1 MKNNLKFFT
10 MLFSILLMVGCKD
23 KGNYSKINNAATA
36 PKTDVHKIVVKEAVD
51 GGNYTYLN
59 VEENGQN
66 YWMAVASIP
75 VIIGDTY
82 YYDGGMV
89 MKDFESKQLNKTFDE
104 IVFVNTV
111 RTTEILTE
119 VATEAENPHAG
130 APAVVES
137 DLKIEKP
144 KNGTSLAELFSAKKS
159 FSGKSIIVKGKV
171 VKVNNGIM
179 DKNWVHIV
187 DGTKFENQ
195 GDLAITT
202 TETVNI
208 GDIVTFKG
216 VVILDK
222 DFGQGYVYDILM
234 EEAKLVK

>member
-1 MKNNLKFFT
+1 MKFFT
-10 MLFSILLMVGCKD
+10 VLFSILLMVGCKD
-23 KGNYSKINNAATA
+23 KENYSKINNAAAA

-59 VEENGQN
+59 VEENGEN

-75 VIIGDTY
+75 VIVGDTY

-104 IVFVNTV
+104 IVFANTV
-111 RTTEILTE
+111 RTTEILE
-119 VATEAENPHAG
+119 AAAIEAENPHAA
-130 APAVVES
+130 APVAIEN

-159 FSGKSIIVKGKV
+159 FSAKSIIVKGKV

-187 DGTKFENQ
+187 DGTQYENQ
-195 GDLAITT
+195 SDLAITT

-208 GDIVTFKG
+208 GDVVTFKG
-216 VVILDK
+216 VIVLDK

>member
-1 MKNNLKFFT
+1 MKNNMKFFT
-10 MLFSILLMVGCKD
+10 ILFSLLLVVGCKN
-23 KGNYSKINNAATA
+23 KENYSKINNTAAA

-59 VEENGQN
+59 VDENGQN

-75 VIIGDTY
+75 VIVGDTY

-104 IVFVNTV
+104 IVFANTI
-111 RTTEILTE
+111 RTTEIVE
-119 VATEAENPHAG
+119 AATTVAENPHAA
-130 APAVVES
+130 APVVVEN

-144 KNGTSLAELFSAKKS
+144 KNGTSLAELFSEKKS
-159 FSGKSIIVKGKV
+159 FSTKSVIVKGKV

-179 DKNWVHIV
+179 DRNWVHIV
-187 DGTKFENQ
+187 DGTQIENKSE
-195 GDLAITT
+195 LTITT
-202 TETVNI
+202 VEKVNV

-216 VVILDK
+216 VVVLDK
-222 DFGQGYVYDILM
+222 DFGQGYFYDILL
-234 EEAKLVK
+234 EEAKVIK